1 MGKVKYPSFFIWKIL
16 NSIIKDHALENI
28 TASYLKGKH
37 MVSRRNVVNKQAVR
51 GILYFLIF
59 FCVGLSAVAIF
70 NHKPPSSKP
79 IAGQEQIVVSGT
91 ISKVAAQVSPSVVG
105 ITNLSSDGDVFNQR
119 KVETTGSGVII
130 DKQGHIVSNNHV
142 VRNAQ
147 RLIVTLADGT
157 EKEAKIIGT
166 DPRTDLALIKIKV
179 ERKVTPVQFGDSDK
193 LVVGEE
199 VVAIGNPL
207 GLRFARSV
215 TAGIVSGLNR
225 LLTTEEGFTF
235 RLIQTD
241 AAINPG
247 NSGGALVNLQGQLV
261 GINTVKIAAE
271 GFEDMGFSI
280 PSNQVKIVI
289 EDIQKHGRV
298 LRPLMGIKIIGEI
311 SGDEARYFNLPVS
324 SGVVIEPTTGGP
336 ADKAGIKRYD
346 IVSSLDGVKI
356 ETASQLQ
363 DLIFSKKIGQV
374 VKLQLVR
381 LPRTQVGQMEVKTIK
396 IKLDK

>member
-1 MGKVKYPSFFIWKIL
+1 M
-16 NSIIKDHALENI
+16 N
-28 TASYLKGKH
+28 
-37 MVSRRNVVNKQAVR
+37 RQAVR

-59 FCVGLSAVAIF
+59 FCVGLGVVAIF
-70 NHKPPSSKP
+70 NHKSPSSKP
-79 IAGQEQIVVSGT
+79 IAGPEEIVVSGA

-105 ITNLSSDGDVFNQR
+105 ITNLSSDGDIFNQR

-130 DKQGHIVSNNHV
+130 DSQGHIVSNNHV
-142 VRNAQ
+142 VKDAQ
-147 RLIVTLADGT
+147 GLIVTLADGT

-215 TAGIVSGLNR
+215 TAGVVSGLNR

-271 GFEDMGFSI
+271 GFEGMGFSI
-280 PSNQVKIVI
+280 PSNQVRMVV
-289 EDIQKHGRV
+289 EDIKKHGRV

-311 SGDEARYFNLPVS
+311 SGDEARYFNLPVA
-324 SGVVIEPTTGGP
+324 SGVVIEPAAGGP

-363 DLIFSKKIGQV
+363 DLIFGKKIGQV

-381 LPRTQVGQMEVKTIK
+381 LPRTQVGQIEVKTIK
-396 IKLDK
+396 VKLDK

>member
-1 MGKVKYPSFFIWKIL
+1 M
-16 NSIIKDHALENI
+16 N
-28 TASYLKGKH
+28 
-37 MVSRRNVVNKQAVR
+37 RQAVR

-59 FCVGLSAVAIF
+59 FCVGLGAVAIF

-79 IAGQEQIVVSGT
+79 IAGQEEIVVNGT

-130 DKQGHIVSNNHV
+130 DSEGYIVSNNHV
-142 VRNAQ
+142 VKNAQ
-147 RLIVTLADGT
+147 GLIVTLADGT

-271 GFEDMGFSI
+271 GFEGMGFSI
-280 PSNQVKIVI
+280 PSNQVKMVI
-289 EDIQKHGRV
+289 ENIKKHGRV

-311 SGDEARYFNLPVS
+311 SGDEARYFNLPIS
-324 SGVVIEPTTGGP
+324 SGVVIEPTAGGP
-336 ADKAGIKRYD
+336 AEKAGIKRYD

-381 LPRTQVGQMEVKTIK
+381 LPRTQAGQIEVKSIK
-396 IKLDK
+396 VKLDK